1 MYDFSVPMALADY
14 VPVVIFAVVAAILQR
29 DLYNKMPKYALACFA
44 AGTVNAFTAGF
55 LKATWKLLY
64 AAGIC
69 DFHVLNIMFLPTQSL
84 GLLLT
89 GFGILLML
97 GTRKHT
103 ALAVAPPL
111 FQGTL
116 VFVAMM
122 VLGLGAMCGGL
133 GVLAVKM
140 KKKRLIPVFSLCF
153 LCYMAMGY
161 LASRDVATAVMNW
174 VEQGVNCLG
183 QILLLVGTLVL
194 HRAGLREF
202 DLSADQTE

>member
-14 VPVVIFAVVAAILQR
+14 IPVVIFAVVAVILQR
-29 DLYNKMPKYALACFA
+29 DLYNKMPNYAFACFA

-64 AAGIC
+64 AVGIC
-69 DFHVLNIMFLPTQSL
+69 DFHVLNTMFLPTQSL

-97 GTRKHT
+97 RARKHAT
-103 ALAVAPPL
+103 LAVVPPI
-111 FQGTL
+111 FQGTF

-133 GVLAVKM
+133 GILAVKM
-140 KKKRLIPVFSLCF
+140 KKKWLLPVFSMCF
-153 LCYMAMGY
+153 LCYMAIGY
-161 LASRDVATAVMNW
+161 LASRDVASAVMNW

-183 QILLLVGTLVL
+183 QILLLAGTLVL